1 MSRFVRAS
9 KYRHVFGQTGKKE
22 YAIENVKLTNS
33 AWDTNIISAS
43 GQYISVNWN
52 ASGGGAFAILPLPS
66 PFQSITGFPTKL
78 PDTIPLARS
87 HTAAVLDTDWSPHN
101 DSIVASGGEDGK
113 VMIWKVESSHF
124 EGWGQEGW
132 VPQDFD
138 PVLRIDGSPRK
149 IGQVLFH
156 PTASN
161 VLASASG
168 EYTVKLWDLAN
179 PEDPRAV
186 LSGHGDIV
194 QSMAFNPTGNL
205 LVTTCRDRKLRL
217 FDPRAGG
224 EAVRIADGHS
234 GIKGSRVTWMGDLD
248 KIATTGFSKMSD
260 RQVGIWETGNLDN
273 VKTISLDQSAGV
285 VMPFWTDNNILFL
298 AGKGDGN
305 IRYYEYES
313 DSLFALDEH
322 KSSEPQRGMCF
333 LPRRA
338 LNVTDCE
345 IARAYK
351 VHGSS
356 IEPIAFIV
364 PRKADSFQSDIFPPA
379 ASIEPS
385 LNASEFFNGKVASL
399 NLISLADGSPISGPR
414 PGAVPSAVP
423 PTPVSASVPYPSPN
437 APSRSFSGSMA
448 SPAAVPPPSV
458 ISFSE
463 PSPATP
469 VTQKSWSPSPA
480 SVPSP
485 MEVKTP
491 SRSLSSDNKNELE
504 TQNARLESELREA
517 REKIRNLEIQVET
530 IRANARKAAQTLL
543 DG

>member
-1 MSRFVRAS
+1 MSRFVRSS
-9 KYRHVFGQTGKKE
+9 KYRHVFGQPAKKE
-22 YAIENVKLTNS
+22 HTIENVKVTNS
-33 AWDTNIISAS
+33 AWDTNIVSAS
-43 GQYISVNWN
+43 GKYLSVNWN

-66 PFQSITGFPTKL
+66 PFHGISDFPHKL
-78 PDTIPLARS
+78 PDTIPMARS

-113 VMIWKVESSHF
+113 VMIWKVESSMF

-138 PVLRIDGSPRK
+138 PVLRIDASPRK
-149 IGQVLFH
+149 VGQVLFH

-161 VLASASG
+161 IVASSSG

-179 PEDPRAV
+179 PEDPRSV
-186 LSGHGDIV
+186 LTGHSDIV
-194 QSMAFNPTGNL
+194 QSLAFNPTGTL
-205 LVTTCRDRKLRL
+205 LATTSRDRKLRI
-217 FDPRAGG
+217 FDPRVGR
-224 EAVRIADGHS
+224 EAVRTNDGHS

-248 KIATTGFSKMSD
+248 KLATTGFSKMSD
-260 RQVGIWETGNLDN
+260 RQVAIWETGGLGN

-313 DSLFALDEH
+313 DSLYALSEH

-338 LNVTDCE
+338 LNVADCE

-364 PRKADSFQSDIFPPA
+364 PRKADSFQSDIYPPA
-379 ASIEPS
+379 PSVEPS
-385 LNASEFFNGKVASL
+385 LTAAEFFNGKTAPLKLVGL
-399 NLISLADGSPISGPR
+399 GDGTVFSGPT
-414 PGAVPSAVP
+414 PSAVHSSAAPPTPTPFSATVQSPSIQPTRSFSSGPASAVP
-423 PTPVSASVPYPSPN
+423 PS
-437 APSRSFSGSMA
+437 SFGDPII
-448 SPAAVPPPSV
+448 PAAL
-458 ISFSE
+458 
-463 PSPATP
+463 PAKT
-469 VTQKSWSPSPA
+469 W
-480 SVPSP
+480 VPSP
-485 MEVKTP
+485 SAAPTP
-491 SRSLSSDNKNELE
+491 VESKPAASTQPSDNKAELE
-504 TQNARLESELREA
+504 LENERLKADLRDA
-517 REKIRNLEIQVET
+517 LEKIRNLELQVET
-530 IRANARKAAQTLL
+530 IRANARRAAQTLL
-543 DG
+543 GE